1 MLKGEKVI
9 LRAIQR
15 EDLKR
20 QWEFNNDVEVELSGG
35 GDPPMPQ
42 SLAPDWIG
50 GEFDENARKG
60 GRDGALFAIEAD
72 GLYIGQCGVFTSGI
86 IGSTA
91 QTYELGIAIGD
102 KRCWGRAPDP
112 SRGAMPCVSCSTTLF
127 DCATRTKFG
136 CASMAP
142 TSAPSAPIAPADL
155 WKKAACAGMSGAT
168 GSILIW
174 SIWASCARSGSN
186 TSPFNGASP
195 GNYDIIA
202 VNPTRPII

>member
-102 KRCWGRAPDP
+102 KRYWGRAPDP
-112 SRGAMPCVSCSTTLF
+112 VGGRCRARLARLRFSTAQRAQSLAARQWPQRARHSRLSRLRVCRRRP
-127 DCATRTKFG
+127 
-136 CASMAP
+136 P
-142 TSAPSAPIAPADL
+142 APACL
-155 WKKAACAGMSGAT
+155 G
-168 GSILIW
+168 
-174 SIWASCARSGSN
+174 RR
-186 TSPFNGASP
+186 
-195 GNYDIIA
+195 A
-202 VNPTRPII
+202 VY